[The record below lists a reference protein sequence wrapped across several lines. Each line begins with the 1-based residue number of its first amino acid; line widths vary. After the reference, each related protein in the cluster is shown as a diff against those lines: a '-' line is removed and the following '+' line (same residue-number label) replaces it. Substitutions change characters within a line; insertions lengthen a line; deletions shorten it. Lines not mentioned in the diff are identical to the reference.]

1 MEFTDYYAESISNN
15 ITSNVGRRAKNVK
28 IVSQRISPFKATG
41 AVMALWGGV
50 TGFINFR
57 KYKKGKITKKQA
69 ITATASESVGMGLA
83 AGLGLLADGIL
94 KTYILAAAAP
104 SVLPFAIGVAV
115 TTGAKITWDC
125 KTKNNMLWCELKDSP
140 KECIETASEIA
151 TA

>member
-1 MEFTDYYAESISNN
+1 MCH
-15 ITSNVGRRAKNVK
+15 
-28 IVSQRISPFKATG
+28 IVTTFCAYS
-41 AVMALWGGV
+41 L
-50 TGFINFR
+50 
-57 KYKKGKITKKQA
+57 
-69 ITATASESVGMGLA
+69 ASKSVGMGLA

-104 SVLPFAIGVAV
+104 SVLPFVIGVAV

-125 KTKNNMLWCELKDSP
+125 KTKNNMVWCERKDSP